1 MTRSLVV
8 AALLSV
14 LSASPTGAV
23 PRTIDQQGRIL
34 KSDGTPETGS
44 LNVMFALYSGDV
56 QVWVETQLLSLDK
69 AGFYSTALGS
79 VTAFPDALFR
89 GGALSLGIAIGNEA
103 EMTPRLPMLSVPYA
117 LVAEDVVGDIHP
129 TSITVNGIPI
139 VDSHGSVLKGDKG
152 DPGPQGVKGDTG
164 EKGAKGDKGD
174 PGPQG
179 IQGNQGVQGPRG
191 EPGPAGPP
199 GVCDS
204 ACPGPRV
211 QGVCLLDYDN
221 TLSFNFLQA
230 SLRCATKGGDL
241 CTDSQS
247 WVLSVG
253 YQQNRYLGQAL
264 LWNAHWTASFAD
276 NDALNWT
283 NATSGTGDDHSA
295 NGPYGYACCGGAT
308 PPNPSAPTRTATSP
322 TGGQVSYLAVH
333 NVADTEFSGAVAYC
347 GMLDADLCSDSQTL
361 ILRDAGLLTVP
372 TWTNSHSDN
381 DGRLYDAINGGTN
394 DETHP
399 TNRYAFACCPSH
411 ARQDLQCPVAR
422 TLGVCA
428 TVIHDV
434 ADADFRTAAN
444 ACGAAGADLC
454 SIAQAA
460 VLRSASALNV
470 PVWTNSH
477 SDNDGLNASIGVG
490 SMPDNQPLSATY
502 GYACCVK

>member
-1 MTRSLVV
+1 MTRSLV
-8 AALLSV
+8 AALLS
-14 LSASPTGAV
+14 LLAAGPSGAV
-23 PRTIDQQGRIL
+23 PRSIDQQGRIL

-44 LNVMFALYSGDV
+44 LKATFALYSGEV

-69 AGFYSTALGS
+69 AGFYSAALGS
-79 VTAFPDALFR
+79 VTAFPEALFR
-89 GGALSLGIAIGNEA
+89 EGPLFLGIAIGDEA

-139 VDSHGSVLKGDKG
+139 VDSKGSVMLRGDKG

-179 IQGNQGVQGPRG
+179 VQGIQGIQGLRG
-191 EPGPAGPP
+191 DPGPTGPP
-199 GVCDS
+199 GVYDS
-204 ACPGPRV
+204 ACPGPRL

-221 TLSFNFLQA
+221 TQSFTFLQA
-230 SLRCATKGGDL
+230 SQQCASKGGDL

-247 WVLSVG
+247 WVFSVG
-253 YQQNRYLGQAL
+253 YQQSRYAGQTL

-276 NDALNWT
+276 NDAINW
-283 NATSGTGDDHSA
+283 NYANNGTGDDHSA
-295 NGPYGYACCGGAT
+295 NASYGYACCGGAT
-308 PPNPSAPTRTATSP
+308 PPNPRVPVKTAASS

-347 GMLDADLCSDSQTL
+347 GMLHADLCSDSQTL

-399 TNRYAFACCPSH
+399 NNRYAFACCPSL

-422 TLGVCA
+422 TQGVCA

-460 VLRSASALNV
+460 VLRGASALTV

-490 SMPDNQPLSATY
+490 SIPDNQPLSATY